1 MRILVLFLLLLPVIS
16 LAQQDVYVDEQGV
29 MRWQKD
35 NKAAYFFGV
44 NYTTPFAYGYRS
56 VLRSG
61 ITIEKA
67 IDDDVYHFA
76 RMGLN
81 AFRVHVWDTE
91 ISDAKGNLLNNEH
104 LRLFDYL
111 LSALEKRGIRIMLT
125 PLAFWGNGYPEKD
138 SMTRSFSSL
147 YNKQIVLV
155 EEPAIKA
162 QENYLKQ
169 LLAHINP
176 YTKKRYKDDRY
187 IIGLEINNE
196 PHHSGTL
203 KMASDYI
210 SRMVMAI
217 KDAGW
222 MKPVFYNISESP
234 SYAKAVAE
242 SPIDGVSFQW
252 YPTGLVANHALQ
264 GNFLPNV
271 DEYTIPFD
279 TIAAFKNKAR
289 IVYEF
294 DAADILSPVM
304 YPAMA
309 RSFRKAG
316 FQWATQFAYDPMA
329 NASGNTEYQ
338 THYLNLAYTPQKAIS
353 MMIAARV
360 FMEASGKADYGS
372 YPADTIFGNA
382 VVHPREKRSEWNDAE
397 SFYYT
402 GSTATVP
409 VNINALQHIAG
420 TGNSAVVNYSGNGAY
435 FLDKLSPGVWRLE
448 CMPDV
453 LELADPFGRA
463 IAGRIV
469 RRVVWNEQMM
479 SVDLPD
485 FGNEFLVNAV
495 NKGNTSV
502 IKANGGS
509 FIVKP
514 GAYIIRSKGKAM
526 PTNDTFRNGIR
537 LDEFVA
543 PIPAARETGDS
554 PVTKKPDTARQA
566 GVLFTP
572 QKSRNRLMIMN
583 PEWNKYFIS
592 YPPGDTILQLNI
604 SDSIKGRIFA
614 WQLYIGDAQIKD
626 IIPDTL
632 QIQISA
638 SSPVSFRIG
647 IVDIYGTSFY
657 KQCRSDST
665 GLVSVPL
672 SSLVPGPS
680 LLLPRPYPGFQPLWS
695 KHLQKKELR
704 LTDMDK
710 LEFMYTSD
718 GAPGIVS
725 IGRISLH

>member
-1 MRILVLFLLLLPVIS
+1 MRILILFLLLLPVIS
-16 LAQQDVYVDEQGV
+16 LAQQDVYVDAQGV

-61 ITIEKA
+61 ITVEKA

-91 ISDAKGNLLNNEH
+91 ISDAKGNLLSNEH

-147 YNKQIVLV
+147 YNKQKVLV
-155 EEPAIKA
+155 EELAIEA

-169 LLAHINP
+169 LITHINP

-196 PHHSGTL
+196 PHHSGSL
-203 KMASDYI
+203 EMASGYI
-210 SRMVMAI
+210 SRMIRSV

-222 MKPVFYNISESP
+222 GKPVFYNISESP
-234 SYAKAVAE
+234 LYAKPVAE
-242 SPIDGVSFQW
+242 SGVQGVSFQW
-252 YPTGLVANHALQ
+252 YPTGLVSNHTLE
-264 GNFLPNV
+264 GNFLPSV

-329 NASGNTEYQ
+329 TAGGNTEYQ

-360 FMEASGKADYGS
+360 FMEDSGKADYGN
-372 YPADTIFGNA
+372 YPADTLFGNA
-382 VVHPREKRSEWNDAE
+382 TVHPTEKRSEWNADE
-397 SFYYT
+397 TFYYT

-420 TGNSAVVNYSGNGAY
+420 TGNSAVVKYSGNGAY
-435 FLDKLSPGVWRLE
+435 FLDKLSQGVWRLE

-463 IAGRIV
+463 TAGRIV
-469 RRVVWNEQMM
+469 RRVVWNEQTM
-479 SVDLPD
+479 SVDLTD
-485 FGNEFLVNAV
+485 LGNDFLVNAV

-502 IKANGGS
+502 IKANGRS
-509 FIVKP
+509 IIVKP
-514 GAYIIRSKGKAM
+514 GVYIIRSKGKAM
-526 PTNDTFRNGIR
+526 PKKDTFLNVIR

-543 PIPAARETGDS
+543 PAPVVRETDD
-554 PVTKKPDTARQA
+554 PLVTEKPDNARQT

-572 QKSRNRLMIMN
+572 AESRNRLMIIN
-583 PEWNKYFIS
+583 PEWNKYIIS
-592 YPPGDTILQLNI
+592 YPSGDTVLQLKI
-604 SDSIKGRIFA
+604 SDSIKGRMFA
-614 WQLYIGDAQIKD
+614 WQLYIGDYRKNGKN
-626 IIPDTL
+626 PDTL
-632 QIQISA
+632 QIRIS
-638 SSPVSFRIG
+638 SGRPLSFRIG
-647 IVDIYGTSFY
+647 LVDIYGTSFL
-657 KQCRSDST
+657 KQCLSDST

-672 SSLVPGPS
+672 SSLTAGPS
-680 LLLPRPYPGFQPLWS
+680 LLLPRPYPGFQPLWF
-695 KHLQKKELR
+695 KHLENNEFR
-704 LTDMDK
+704 ISDMDK
-710 LEFMYTSD
+710 LEFIYTSD
-718 GAPGIVS
+718 GNPGIIS